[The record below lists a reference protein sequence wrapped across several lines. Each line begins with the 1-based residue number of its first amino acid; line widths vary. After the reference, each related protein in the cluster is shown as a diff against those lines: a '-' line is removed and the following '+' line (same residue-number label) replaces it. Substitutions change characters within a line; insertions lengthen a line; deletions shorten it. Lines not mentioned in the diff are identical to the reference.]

1 MRFLGHHKN
10 KKGGA
15 SGGNDPFVTKEGE
28 YFFGHL
34 EDDYYYSDWTER
46 SFLADSGSKEFVGR
60 TFNFTK
66 LPIIIAFLLL
76 FILILVGRS
85 FFLQVVKGDYYYSLA
100 EGNRLRTETVEARRG
115 IIYDREMTQLVNNA
129 ANFVLYLRPIE
140 LPRDEATRD
149 QLIRRVAYWL
159 DGDLEAL
166 SRGEENIPTEQLG
179 NLTLVSDSPSYFLI
193 KSLLDEVVIGSLDS
207 YQPLFIKDNIDYD
220 RALLLAL
227 KLPEAP
233 GVFLS
238 NKIRREYVFPAQSTA
253 GDEPIISLSHILGYT
268 GKINRAELEKWGND
282 YSLIDYLGKTG
293 LEASWEKELRGV
305 SGQKSIEV
313 DALGRQKKIISET
326 PAQDGSSLRLSLDV
340 DLQGYSEQV
349 LSKHLKELGLER
361 GAVVALDPRTGE
373 VLALVSLPSFD
384 NRLFATG
391 ISQGDYDKYLNDPNH
406 PLLNRAISGG
416 FPSGSTFKIVVAA
429 AALQEKIIN
438 TTTSFLSTG
447 GIQVGQ
453 WFFPDWRSGGH
464 GTTNVKKAIAE
475 SVNTFF
481 YYIGGG
487 YDSFTGLG
495 IDRLA
500 KYAQLFGLGETSG
513 IDLPGEVAGFF
524 PSAAWKLETKGER
537 WYIGDTYHTAI
548 GQGDVVVTPLQ
559 VADYT
564 ATIANGGH
572 FYKPHLVQSLL
583 NSNNEVIKNIEPE
596 VIRENFID
604 EENLKIV
611 REGMRQ
617 AVTSGSARSLQVVPV
632 PVAAKTG
639 TAQWST
645 QKEPHAWFTSFA
657 PYEEPVIVL
666 TVLVEEGREGSAVGA
681 AVAREILTWYFS
693 EHLAPT
699 EGDTINFVD

>member
-1 MRFLGHHKN
+1 MRFLRHRFQN
-10 KKGGA
+10 KKKG
-15 SGGNDPFVTKEGE
+15 SRDGNNPFVTQEGE
-28 YFFGHL
+28 YSFGQL
-34 EDDYYYSDWTER
+34 EDNYYYSDWTER
-46 SFLADSGSKEFVGR
+46 SFLADSGSKEFVGQ
-60 TFNFTK
+60 TFDFAR
-66 LPIIIAFLLL
+66 LPIIAIALIIF
-76 FILILVGRS
+76 FSILAGRS
-85 FFLQVVKGDYYYSLA
+85 FWLQVVKGDYYYSLA

-115 IIYDREMTQLVNNA
+115 IIYDRNLVQLVNNA

-140 LPRDEATRD
+140 LPRDEETRD
-149 QLIRRVAYWL
+149 QLIRRLAYWL
-159 DGDLEAL
+159 DGDLETL
-166 SRGEENIPTEQLG
+166 SRGEDDIPTEQLG
-179 NLTLVSDSPSYFLI
+179 DLTLVKDYPSYFLI
-193 KSLLDEVVIGSLDS
+193 KNLLDEVVIGSLES
-207 YQPLFIKDNIDYD
+207 YQPLFVKDNLDYD

-238 NKIRREYVFPAQSTA
+238 NKIRREYIFPLQSASSEET
-253 GDEPIISLSHILGYT
+253 ITSLSHILGYT
-268 GKINRAELEKWGND
+268 GKINRAELEKWGDD

-305 SGQKSIEV
+305 SGQKNIEV

-326 PAQDGSSLRLSLDV
+326 PAQDGASLQLSLDV
-340 DLQGYSEQV
+340 ALQGYAEEV
-349 LSKHLKELGLER
+349 LSKHLETMNLRR
-361 GAVVALDPRTGE
+361 GAVVALNPRNGE
-373 VLALVSLPSFD
+373 VLALVSLPSYD

-391 ISQGDYDKYLNDPNH
+391 ISQGDYDKYLNDPDR

-438 TTTSFLSTG
+438 TATSFLSTG
-447 GIQVGQ
+447 GLQVGQ

-464 GTTNVKKAIAE
+464 GTTNVKKAIAD

-487 YDSFTGLG
+487 YDNFTGLG
-495 IDRLA
+495 IDRLG
-500 KYAQLFGLGETSG
+500 KYAQLFGLSEVSG
-513 IDLPGEVAGFF
+513 LDLPGEAPGFF
-524 PSAAWKLETKGER
+524 PSADWKLEAKKER
-537 WYIGDTYHTAI
+537 WYIGDTYHVSI

-559 VADYT
+559 VANYT
-564 ATIANGGH
+564 ATIANGGR
-572 FYKPHLVQSLL
+572 FYKPHLVSALL
-583 NSNNEVIKNIEPE
+583 NSNNEVTKNIEPSI
-596 VIRENFID
+596 IRQDFID
-604 EENLKIV
+604 DNNLEIV

-617 AVTSGSARSLQVVPV
+617 AVTVGSARSLQVVPV

-657 PYEEPVIVL
+657 PYEEPSIVL
-666 TVLVEEGREGSAVGA
+666 TVLVEEGKEGSAVGA

-693 EHLAPT
+693 EHLPPAST
-699 EGDTINFVD
+699 SD